1 MPLVSTTPV
10 VNKDS
15 SKDCE
20 KKNVKHFFHLPLLSV
35 EPVYSQSFEKIQNVP
50 IGIIRGRGDVLW
62 KKPEVKNLVTLSLY
76 TVELDSSSRQV
87 VGGVE
92 KFQAITG
99 VTGGL
104 KYPPTRGVKIQGK

>member
-1 MPLVSTTPV
+1 M
-10 VNKDS
+10 
-15 SKDCE
+15 
-20 KKNVKHFFHLPLLSV
+20 PLLSV
-35 EPVYSQSFEKIQNVP
+35 KPVAHLRLRINSQILEYIQNVP
-50 IGIIRGRGDVLW
+50 NVIISIIMGRGGCFL
-62 KKPEVKNLVTLSLY
+62 KKPELKNLVTLSLY

-104 KYPPTRGVKIQGK
+104 K